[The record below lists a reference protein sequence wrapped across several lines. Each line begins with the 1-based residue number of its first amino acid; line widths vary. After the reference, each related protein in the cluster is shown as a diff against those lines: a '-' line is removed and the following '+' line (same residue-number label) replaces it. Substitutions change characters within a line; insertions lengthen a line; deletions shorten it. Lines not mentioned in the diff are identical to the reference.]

1 MRRRARGGGQNREP
15 LKLNW
20 GRLSAYLLGVFIGA
34 LDTSVLG
41 PIFPLLERAF
51 HTTLAWTAWT
61 VTVYTVA
68 YVASTV
74 LAGGLG
80 DRLGHRRI
88 LAYGIAGFGVAS
100 LLAALSTSLPMFL
113 VARLI
118 QGAGA
123 GAVYPNAQ
131 AEGMTYFPED
141 RRGLALGIFGAV
153 FGVASIVGPVV
164 GGAIGQYLSWP
175 WVFAVNVPLAL
186 LVWRLVR
193 RVREP
198 EPTRAGSVVP
208 DWVGGVLFSG
218 LLAAVLLTLS
228 SVGSARYGLLAVG
241 LVLLVVFVRRQ
252 RHTPVPFLNVTP
264 LANWSGLA
272 LVAGAALVGL
282 DLSASVF
289 VPTLVQRTLGF
300 SVLSSGL
307 ALLPAAFTGAVLAGV
322 GGVMVDR
329 VGPRRVLMLGLLLAT
344 VGGVLLAWP
353 PLTLGRFFG
362 AMVALGAGTAL
373 TMGAPL
379 NRLGLALYGRHEAG
393 QALGLMAVFRSL
405 GLAIGPV
412 VLTLAMVVHGFSGLF
427 GMMAAASLAGVILF
441 STVVDPTP
449 TSDRHPPAARP

>member
-1 MRRRARGGGQNREP
+1 M
-15 LKLNW
+15 
-20 GRLSAYLLGVFIGA
+20 LGVFIGA

-41 PIFPLLERAF
+41 PIFPLLEHAF
-51 HTTLAWTAWT
+51 HTTLQWTAWT

-80 DRLGHRRI
+80 DRLGHRRV
-88 LAYGIAGFGVAS
+88 LAYGIVAFGVAS

-113 VARLI
+113 VARMI

-131 AEGMTYFPED
+131 AEGMKQFPEN
-141 RRGLALGIFGAV
+141 RRGLALGMFGAV
-153 FGVASIVGPVV
+153 FGAASIIGPVV

-175 WVFAVNVPLAL
+175 WVFAINVPLAAI
-186 LVWRLVR
+186 VWRMVR
-193 RVREP
+193 RGQEP
-198 EPTRAGSVVP
+198 EAIHTGRAVP
-208 DWVGGVLFSG
+208 DWVGGAVFSG
-218 LLAAVLLTLS
+218 LLAAALLTLS
-228 SVGSARYGLLAVG
+228 SVGPVRYGILAAALVLLAV
-241 LVLLVVFVRRQ
+241 FVGRQ
-252 RHTPVPFLNVTP
+252 RRMPVPFLNLTP

-289 VPTLVQRTLGF
+289 VPTLVQRALGF

-322 GGVMVDR
+322 GGIMVDR
-329 VGPRRVLMLGLLLAT
+329 VGPRRVLMLGLLLAA

-353 PLTLGRFFG
+353 PLTVGRFFG

-379 NRLGLALYGRHEAG
+379 NRLGLGLYGSHEAG

-427 GMMAAASLAGVILF
+427 GLMAAASLAGVALF
-441 STVVDPTP
+441 STVVDPSAAP
-449 TSDRHPPAARP
+449 GRHPPAARP